1 MTKRTRL
8 SLIVGGVTLV
18 LVLILGATAVFA
30 QSDGAGEDA
39 VPEDET
45 PVPEQPSDQPSWP
58 GHHGMPGRFGL
69 PEGLTSKDELLA
81 DALNVDIDTLEE
93 ARETAR
99 VAAIEQALAEELITE
114 EQAEMLLDGSFGFG
128 FHRGHR
134 FHGFGGS
141 IDHEILLADALGI
154 SVEELQAAQQQ
165 AHAAALAELVD
176 AGYLTEEDVE
186 LMAAREALKE
196 AIDRDAL
203 LAEVLGITVAEVEQA
218 RVNRDSMA
226 ALIEDS
232 GLSYAE
238 VAEAMQAVYEAAVQ
252 QAIEDG
258 VITAEQY
265 EALQNAGPI
274 GLGFGGHGRG
284 GHGFGGHGRPGG
296 LGGNGAFYGS
306 GQPFGAPATSG
317 TSI

>member
-1 MTKRTRL
+1 MTKGTRL
-8 SLIVGGVTLV
+8 SLVVGGAMLM

-30 QSDGAGEDA
+30 QSDGADGDV

-45 PVPEQPSDQPSWP
+45 PLPEQPYNPP
-58 GHHGMPGRFGL
+58 GRTGRHGMPGQFGL
-69 PEGLTSKDELLA
+69 PEGLTSRDELLA
-81 DALNVDIDTLEE
+81 DALNVDIETLEE
-93 ARETAR
+93 ARQSAR

-114 EQAEMLLDGSFGFG
+114 EQAEMLLNGSFGFG
-128 FHRGHR
+128 FHRGHG
-134 FHGFGGS
+134 FHGFDDS
-141 IDHEILLADALGI
+141 IDHQALLADALDI

-165 AHAAALAELVD
+165 AHEAALAELVD
-176 AGYLTEEDVE
+176 AGYLTDEEVE

-203 LAEVLGITVAEVEQA
+203 LAEALGVTVAEVDEA
-218 RVNRDSMA
+218 RVNRESME
-226 ALIEDS
+226 ALIQNS

-238 VAEAMQAVYEAAVQ
+238 FAEAMQAAHEAAVE
-252 QAIEDG
+252 QAVEDG

-274 GLGFGGHGRG
+274 GHGFAGHGRG

-296 LGGNGAFYGS
+296 FGGNGFFGNT
-306 GQPFGAPATSG
+306 GQPSGASTTSG
-317 TSI
+317 ASI